1 MTLACRQ
8 RPWLWAA
15 LLFCGPSPA
24 LAQAQP
30 PTAPPP
36 DAGSSVAAPPATT
49 ARESYPDDPRL
60 ASALVMMS
68 RGRFDAAEVTA
79 RTVLGQGA
87 EIDRAAAILGI
98 ALLKQ
103 KKYEEARRYLERAR
117 DSKQPFPERRHAPHF
132 LGWCCYHLGDLESSR
147 AAFEQHAKD
156 VPDEP
161 DTQFGL
167 GLVALGEDRLDDAER
182 LLNSSLDGFS
192 APPKPD
198 AVGQARALTRLSDVA
213 MRRGK
218 VESAEQLLERAV
230 KASAVQHETWSK
242 LARVRDRLGK
252 AKEADAARANA
263 QRILEALGRKAADGA
278 VPPQPDGPIAP
289 ATPPTEAPTEA
300 PTKDA
305 KP

>member
-87 EIDRAAAILGI
+87 EVDRAAAILGI

-147 AAFEQHAKD
+147 AAFEQQGRKPNVRFKMPEARVMQVHDLIRGD
-156 VPDEP
+156 VEVN
-161 DTQFGL
+161 TK
-167 GLVALGEDRLDDAER
+167 ELDDWVMLRPDGVPLYNFACVVDDVGMKITHVVRGEEHFLNGIKQR
-182 LLNSSLDGFS
+182 LLFEAALADCVARFGINSFMAAGS
-192 APPKPD
+192 ARHDEIFHDP
-198 AVGQARALTRLSDVA
+198 
-213 MRRGK
+213 
-218 VESAEQLLERAV
+218 
-230 KASAVQHETWSK
+230 
-242 LARVRDRLGK
+242 LA
-252 AKEADAARANA
+252 
-263 QRILEALGRKAADGA
+263 
-278 VPPQPDGPIAP
+278 
-289 ATPPTEAPTEA
+289 
-300 PTKDA
+300 
-305 KP
+305 